1 MKKCLSAAFILFLI
15 HCNSVSANSII
26 LAVPEA
32 GYPPYIVVNG
42 SNVTG
47 IMPEIL
53 FQAANKYGYSLQ
65 FQFSP
70 ENRSLLLLKNGKV
83 DARMESPA
91 WIDNPGD
98 FYWSEPVVEIT
109 DHFVFNNQTPNYF
122 ENDKQLSG
130 AEIVTHL
137 GYGYPT
143 LQKLFEEKTIKR
155 KDYRTEIAMLDSL
168 MRKAFEAKRAAVM
181 DRHVAMWLIKNNP
194 RFKDKLSFSKRVVDR
209 MPLHFQFSKNDK
221 LKRFVFDFNNYIDQ
235 IRKDGKMHEII
246 MESLNY

>member
-1 MKKCLSAAFILFLI
+1 MKTFLLIVWVLFSI
-15 HCNSVSANSII
+15 HAKGVSANAII
-26 LAVPEA
+26 LAVPET

-53 FQAANKYGYSLQ
+53 VQATNKYGYNLQ
-65 FQFSP
+65 FQFIP
-70 ENRSLLLLKNGKV
+70 ENRSLMLVTEGKV

-91 WIDNPGD
+91 WIDNPND

-109 DHFVFNNQTPNYF
+109 DHFIFNNQTPNDF
-122 ENDKQLSG
+122 ENNDQLSG

-143 LQKLFEEKTIKR
+143 LQKLFDEKRIMR
-155 KDYRTEIAMLDSL
+155 RDYRTEIAMLDSL
-168 MRKAFEAKRAAVM
+168 MRKEFEVKRAAVM
-181 DRHVAMWLIKNNP
+181 DRHVAMWHIKKNP

-209 MPLHFQFSKNDK
+209 MPLHFQFAKTDR
-221 LKRFVFDFNNYIDQ
+221 LKRFVADFNSHIDQ
-235 IRKDGKMHEII
+235 IRRDGKMHEII